1 MQNVHSSA
9 FTVTCALSHNLLRIH
24 VKMDISIETHRNFI
38 QAGECFYVMENGS
51 KIKIVK
57 LNRKS
62 YRLSGIITTGKR
74 VASCVFRVIMP
85 GNGER

>member
-1 MQNVHSSA
+1 MQNVYSSA
-9 FTVTCALSHNLLRIH
+9 FKVTCAPSHNLLKIH
-24 VKMDISIETHRNFI
+24 VKMDVLIDMLRIFL
-38 QAGECFYVMENGS
+38 QADECVYVMENGS
-51 KIKIVK
+51 KIKIAK